1 MQLVLDDA
9 ELHAP
14 IVLHPPAMDD
24 DEYFAF
30 CQRFPNFRI
39 ERTARGEIV
48 IMPPAGVETAYRN
61 NDLARQLGNW
71 ARADKRGIAVDSH
84 AEFIL
89 PNGAALSPDAAWILK
104 SRLDRFSKR
113 ERQKFLPLCPDFVVE
128 LTSPSDR
135 LKQVKAKM
143 RAWMENGVLLA
154 WLLDADR
161 TTAYIYRT
169 SREPEELVNP
179 KELKGE
185 GPVAGF
191 VLRLKDIWAGL

>member
-1 MQLVLDDA
+1 
-9 ELHAP
+9 
-14 IVLHPPAMDD
+14 MDD
-24 DEYFAF
+24 DEYYAF
-30 CQRFPNFRI
+30 CQRHPNFRI

-48 IMPPAGVETAYRN
+48 IMPPTGLETAYRDS
-61 NDLARQLGNW
+61 DLNHQLFAW
-71 ARADKRGIAVDSH
+71 AKRDKRGVAFDSN
-84 AEFIL
+84 AEYIV
-89 PNGAALSPDAAWILK
+89 PSGAALSPDASWVSK
-104 SRLDRFSKR
+104 SQLDPFSKK

-143 RAWMENGVLLA
+143 REWMENGVQLG

-161 TTAYIYRT
+161 KTAYIYRL
-169 SREPEELVNP
+169 SREPEELVSP